1 MSEEGGS
8 SLSGLVP
15 GDTVD
20 LTADPAELERLAG
33 QASITDAPVGAGG
46 EALVLSLHDLLPDV
60 DGAVVMLTDAS
71 VPVNLVSD
79 EALAES
85 GVVADHLTAGGV
97 DVAGLHFYV
106 FESGLTLYSDT
117 DVVIVEHTAAG

>member
-1 MSEEGGS
+1 MSEEDDS
-8 SLSGLVP
+8 NLAGLVP

-20 LTADPAELERLAG
+20 LAADPAELERLAG
-33 QASITDAPVGAGG
+33 EATIAEAPAGAGG

-60 DGAVVMLTDAS
+60 EGAVVMLTDAS

-79 EALAES
+79 EALAET
-85 GVVADHLTAGGV
+85 GVVTDHLTAGGV

-117 DVVIVEHTAAG
+117 DVVIVEHTAAS